1 MLRVLRGKDMVLLI
15 NAKRIYR
22 GFDSAEFNRIC
33 AKLKEN
39 GIEFRPKIIQYGTY
53 SQTADPTQYRIYV
66 NRRDAD
72 KTAEIL

>member
-1 MLRVLRGKDMVLLI
+1 MVLLI

-22 GFDSAEFNRIC
+22 GFDSAEFNAIC

-53 SQTADPTQYRIYV
+53 LQTADPTQYRIYV

>member
-1 MLRVLRGKDMVLLI
+1 VLRVLRGKDMVLLI

-39 GIEFRPKIIQYGTY
+39 GIEFRPRVIDYGTY
-53 SQTADPTQYRIYV
+53 SQTANPTQYRIYV
-66 NRRDAD
+66 NRRDAE
-72 KTAEIL
+72 TATSII